1 MNTMSVCVCVC
12 VCDLYMTSAPLKGVC
27 FLCVIPTSDW
37 LAFVVSL
44 SAEQWLCFVTV
55 RQTKYCSASKKC

>member
-1 MNTMSVCVCVC
+1 
-12 VCDLYMTSAPLKGVC
+12 MTSAPLKGVC